1 MNIPKQVTIG
11 GQKVKIAWGELD
23 DCYGTYD
30 HSRRKITLDKK
41 LTDGDVLPTLRHE
54 LMHAAFDISGL
65 SFCESWEEEAVV
77 RCMEQVFFPAYERIR
92 KRYFK
97 VNQP

>member
-1 MNIPKQVTIG
+1 MKIPKQVTIG
-11 GQKVKIAWGELD
+11 GQKIKIAWGELD

-30 HSRRKITLDKK
+30 HERRKITLDKK
-41 LTDGDVLPTLRHE
+41 LSNGEVLSTLRHE
-54 LMHAAFDISGL
+54 LMHASFDVSGL

-77 RCMEQVFFPAYERIR
+77 RCMEQVFFPAYERVI

-97 VNQP
+97 CNQT

>member
-30 HSRRKITLDKK
+30 HSRRKIILDKK
-41 LTDGDVLPTLRHE
+41 LNNGDVLPTLRHE

-65 SFCESWEEEAVV
+65 SFCERWEEEAVV
-77 RCMEQVFFPAYERIR
+77 RCMEQVFFPAYERVL

-97 VNQP
+97 CNQP